1 MKRILF
7 TFGLLMI
14 LISSSILFFQW
25 MGFRTESAEE
35 SGTVKVN
42 QSYSI
47 THEENTFFVTQTL
60 HFSSPIPKQITI
72 EWPSDARDFSCV
84 NDRGENCLTK
94 EHGKFQLSNLYKD
107 LKEITIT
114 YSFEQ
119 PTKTKGMLVKD
130 WHPAL
135 SSIETLNT
143 DIHITEKSLRS
154 GKWVAGYKS
163 SSHKKKNYIDYY
175 SFIGRGEP
183 SALYWTGDRLMEKA
197 SSTVRMLY
205 DRTDIKEVEA
215 VSLGSFEGFVTA
227 IITNKIEPY
236 DSPYL
241 IVRNTA
247 EKGLMNELK
256 GSLLYQQYFSTDE
269 EAWLKEFIVSILL
282 EKQPHTSK
290 SAWAYK
296 EVMEGLTSSQLDT
309 FKRKMEEYKSKSVD
323 ATKLDMILG
332 KVTGFDSIFFTESV
346 KGKENVPMILKTNN
360 PVLINKKT
368 HNLSYISYKQKELIQ
383 FPQAVKALG
392 LEIKEIEPN
401 VFFTSLNG
409 NTFRFYVNEDY
420 FIYNEENYG
429 LLTNPVQTIG
439 GSIYM
444 DVHWFEK
451 LFKVEVMKEEVSTR
465 DDERK

>member
-7 TFGLLMI
+7 TIGLLMI

-25 MGFRTESAEE
+25 MGFTTESAEE
-35 SGTVKVN
+35 SGAAKVN

-47 THEENTFFVTQTL
+47 THEENTFFVTQTI
-60 HFSSPIPKQITI
+60 HFLSTIPKQITI
-72 EWPSDARDFSCV
+72 QWPSDARDFSCV
-84 NDRGENCLTK
+84 NDRGDKCLMKENG
-94 EHGKFQLSNLYKD
+94 EFQLSNLYKE

-114 YSFEQ
+114 YSFDQ
-119 PTKTKGMLVKD
+119 PTKTEGMLVKD

-143 DIHITEKSLRS
+143 DIHITEKSLRT

-163 SSHKKKNYIDYY
+163 ASHKKKSYIDYY

-183 SALYWTGDRLMEKA
+183 SALYWTGDPLMEKA

-205 DRTDIKEVEA
+205 DRSVIKEAETVQP
-215 VSLGSFEGFVTA
+215 GSFEGFVTV
-227 IITNKIEPY
+227 IITDKIGHY
-236 DSPYL
+236 VSPYL

-247 EKGLMNELK
+247 EKELLNELK

-269 EAWLKEFIVSILL
+269 DAWLKEFIVSILL
-282 EKQPHTSK
+282 KKQPNTSK

-296 EVMEGLTSSQLDT
+296 EVVEGLSPSQLDT
-309 FKRKMEEYKSKSVD
+309 FKRRMEEDKTKSVD
-323 ATKLDMILG
+323 ATKLDVMLG
-332 KVTGFDSIFFTESV
+332 KVTGFDSTFFTESV
-346 KGKENVPMILKTNN
+346 KGKENVPMILKSNN
-360 PVLINKKT
+360 PVLINKIT

-383 FPQAVKALG
+383 FPKAVKALG
-392 LEIKEIEPN
+392 LDIKEIKPN

-429 LLTNPVQTIG
+429 LLTNPIQTVG

-444 DVHWFEK
+444 DVQWFEK
-451 LFKVEVMKEEVSTR
+451 LFKVEVMNKEVSTR
-465 DDERK
+465 DNERK

>member
-25 MGFRTESAEE
+25 MGFTTESAEE
-35 SGTVKVN
+35 SGAVKVN

-47 THEENTFFVTQTL
+47 THEENTFFVTQTI
-60 HFSSPIPKQITI
+60 HFLSTIPKQITI
-72 EWPSDARDFSCV
+72 QWPSDAKDFSCV
-84 NDRGENCLTK
+84 NDRGDKCLTK
-94 EHGKFQLSNLYKD
+94 ENGEFQLSNLYKD

-119 PTKTKGMLVKD
+119 LTKTEGMLVKD

-143 DIHITEKSLRS
+143 DIHITEKSLRT

-163 SSHKKKNYIDYY
+163 ASHKKKNYIDYY

-183 SALYWTGDRLMEKA
+183 SALYWTGNPLMEKA

-205 DRTDIKEVEA
+205 DRPDIKEAEA
-215 VSLGSFEGFVTA
+215 VQPGSFEGFVTV
-227 IITNKIEPY
+227 IITDKIQHY
-236 DSPYL
+236 VSPYL

-247 EKGLMNELK
+247 DKELLNELK

-282 EKQPHTSK
+282 GKQPHTSK

-296 EVMEGLTSSQLDT
+296 EVMEGLTSSQLDA
-309 FKRKMEEYKSKSVD
+309 FKRRLEEDKTKTVD
-323 ATKLDMILG
+323 ATKLDMMLG
-332 KVTGFDSIFFTESV
+332 KVTGFDSTFFTESV
-346 KGKENVPMILKTNN
+346 NGKENVPMILKSNN
-360 PVLINKKT
+360 PVLLNKNS
-368 HNLSYISYKQKELIQ
+368 HNLSYILYKQKELIQ
-383 FPQAVKALG
+383 FPQAVSALG
-392 LEIKEIEPN
+392 LDIQEIKPN

-429 LLTNPVQTIG
+429 LLTNPIQTVG

-451 LFKVEVMKEEVSTR
+451 LFKVEVMNKEASSR
-465 DDERK
+465 DDERT

>member
-25 MGFRTESAEE
+25 MGFTTESAEE
-35 SGTVKVN
+35 SGFVKVN

-47 THEENTFFVTQTL
+47 THEDNTFFVTQTIRFL
-60 HFSSPIPKQITI
+60 STIPKQITI
-72 EWPSDARDFSCV
+72 QWPSDARDFSCV
-84 NDRGENCLTK
+84 NDRGDKCLTK
-94 EHGKFQLSNLYKD
+94 ENGEFQLSNLYKD

-119 PTKTKGMLVKD
+119 PTITQGMLVKD

-143 DIHITEKSLRS
+143 DIRITEKSLRT

-163 SSHKKKNYIDYY
+163 ASHKKKNYIDYY

-183 SALYWTGDRLMEKA
+183 SALYWTGEPMVEKA
-197 SSTVRMLY
+197 SSTVRMVY
-205 DRTDIKEVEA
+205 DRTDLKEVEA
-215 VSLGSFEGFVTA
+215 VQPGSFEGFVTV
-227 IITNKIEPY
+227 IITDKSEHY
-236 DSPYL
+236 VSPYL
-241 IVRNTA
+241 IVRNKV
-247 EKGLMNELK
+247 EKEMLNELK
-256 GSLLYQQYFSTDE
+256 WSLLYQQYFSSDE
-269 EAWLKEFIVSILL
+269 EAWLREFIASILL
-282 EKQPHTSK
+282 KKQPHTSK

-296 EVMEGLTSSQLDT
+296 EVTEGLTFSQLDT
-309 FKRKMEEYKSKSVD
+309 FKRRMEEDKTKSVD
-323 ATKLDMILG
+323 ATKLDIILG
-332 KVTGFDSIFFTESV
+332 KVTGFDSTFFTENV
-346 KGKENVPMILKTNN
+346 KGKENVPMILKSNN
-360 PVLINKKT
+360 PVFINKKT
-368 HNLSYISYKQKELIQ
+368 HNLSYILYKQKELIQ
-383 FPQAVKALG
+383 FPQAIKALG
-392 LEIKEIEPN
+392 MDIKEIKPN

-429 LLTNPVQTIG
+429 LLTNPIQTVG

-451 LFKVEVMKEEVSTR
+451 LFEVEVMNKEVSTR
-465 DDERK
+465 DDDRT

>member
-1 MKRILF
+1 
-7 TFGLLMI
+7 MI

-25 MGFRTESAEE
+25 MGFTTESAEE
-35 SGTVKVN
+35 SGAVKVN

-47 THEENTFFVTQTL
+47 THEENTFFVTQTI
-60 HFSSPIPKQITI
+60 HFLSTIPEQITI
-72 EWPSDARDFSCV
+72 QWPSDARDFSCV
-84 NDRGENCLTK
+84 NDRGDKCLTK
-94 EHGKFQLSNLYKD
+94 ENGEFQLSNLYKN

-119 PTKTKGMLVKD
+119 PTKTEGMLVKD

-143 DIHITEKSLRS
+143 DIHITEKSLRT

-163 SSHKKKNYIDYY
+163 ASHKKKNYIDYY
-175 SFIGRGEP
+175 SFIGTGEP
-183 SALYWTGDRLMEKA
+183 STLYWTGDPLMEKS

-205 DRTDIKEVEA
+205 DRTDMKEVEA
-215 VSLGSFEGFVTA
+215 VQPGSFEGFVTV
-227 IITNKIEPY
+227 IITDKIEHY
-236 DSPYL
+236 VSPYL
-241 IVRNTA
+241 IVRNKA
-247 EKGLMNELK
+247 DKELLNELK
-256 GSLLYQQYFSTDE
+256 GSLLYQQYFSNDD

-282 EKQPHTSK
+282 KKQPHTSK

-296 EVMEGLTSSQLDT
+296 EVMEGLTSSQLDS
-309 FKRKMEEYKSKSVD
+309 FKRRLGEDKAKSVD

-332 KVTGFDSIFFTESV
+332 KVTGFDSTFFTESV
-346 KGKENVPMILKTNN
+346 KGKENVQMILKSNN

-368 HNLSYISYKQKELIQ
+368 HNLSYISYKQRELIQ
-383 FPQAVKALG
+383 FPQSVKALG
-392 LEIKEIEPN
+392 LDIKEIKPN

-429 LLTNPVQTIG
+429 LLTNPIQTVG

-451 LFKVEVMKEEVSTR
+451 LFKVEVMNKEGSTR
-465 DDERK
+465 DDERT

>member
-1 MKRILF
+1 MKRIQF

-25 MGFRTESAEE
+25 MGFTTESAEE
-35 SGTVKVN
+35 SGAVKVN

-47 THEENTFFVTQTL
+47 THEENTFFVTQTI
-60 HFSSPIPKQITI
+60 HFLSTIPKQITI
-72 EWPSDARDFSCV
+72 LWPSDARDFSCV
-84 NDRGENCLTK
+84 NDRGDKCLMKENG
-94 EHGKFQLSNLYKD
+94 EFQLSNLYKD

-114 YSFEQ
+114 YSFDQ
-119 PTKTKGMLVKD
+119 PTKTEGMLVKD

-135 SSIETLNT
+135 SCIETLNT
-143 DIHITEKSLRS
+143 DIHITEKSLRT

-163 SSHKKKNYIDYY
+163 ASHKKKNYIDYY

-183 SALYWTGDRLMEKA
+183 SALYWTGDPLMEKA

-205 DRTDIKEVEA
+205 DRSVIKEAETVQP
-215 VSLGSFEGFVTA
+215 GSFEGFVTV
-227 IITNKIEPY
+227 IITDKIEHY
-236 DSPYL
+236 VSPYL

-247 EKGLMNELK
+247 EKELLNELK

-269 EAWLKEFIVSILL
+269 DAWLKEFIVSILL
-282 EKQPHTSK
+282 KKQPNTSK

-296 EVMEGLTSSQLDT
+296 EVVEGLSSSQLDT
-309 FKRKMEEYKSKSVD
+309 FKRRMEEDKTKSVD
-323 ATKLDMILG
+323 ATKLDVILG
-332 KVTGFDSIFFTESV
+332 KVTGFDSTFFTESV
-346 KGKENVPMILKTNN
+346 KGKENVPMILKSNN
-360 PVLINKKT
+360 PVLINKIT

-383 FPQAVKALG
+383 FPKAVKALG
-392 LEIKEIEPN
+392 LDIKEIKPN

-429 LLTNPVQTIG
+429 LLTNPIQTVG

-444 DVHWFEK
+444 DVQWFEK
-451 LFKVEVMKEEVSTR
+451 LFKVEVMNKEVSTR
-465 DDERK
+465 DNERK